1 MDNPAIRQYAD
12 VFLAHLQKDDSL
24 CSFKNPQHCLK
35 YVCSG
40 ELTLEEN
47 GATTKIHK
55 GECVFIRRDH
65 KVHIAKHSLGDEAYM
80 GITMMFNREYLKQAY
95 QEVAAKGHDISRA
108 IECSRLSVIK
118 LPSAPQF
125 DGLFLSI
132 TPYLETSE
140 EPSEE
145 MMRLKTHEALLALT
159 ETDKRIIPMLFDFT
173 EPWKIDLEEFMNAN
187 FMSDLT
193 IKEFASYSG
202 RSLATFKRDFKKISE
217 LTPEKW
223 LIHKRLEKAREL
235 IENGHKGVSEACFAV
250 GFRNRS
256 HFTTL
261 FKRMYGISPSA
272 LN

>member
-1 MDNPAIRQYAD
+1 MNNSAIRQYAD
-12 VFLAHLQKDDSL
+12 VFLAHFQKEDSS

-35 YVCSG
+35 YVYSG
-40 ELTLEEN
+40 ELALEEN
-47 GATTKIHK
+47 GVTTKIHK

-65 KVHIAKHSLGDEAYM
+65 NVRINKHSFGDEAYM
-80 GITMMFNREYLKQAY
+80 GITMMFNRDYLKQAY
-95 QEVAAKGHDISRA
+95 SEVIAKEHDNFQS
-108 IECSRLSVIK
+108 IERMHLSVVK

-132 TPYLETSE
+132 TPYLETAE
-140 EPSEE
+140 EPGDAL
-145 MMRLKTHEALLALT
+145 MRLKMHEALLALM

-173 EPWKIDLEEFMNAN
+173 EPWKIDLEEFMSAN

-193 IKEFASYSG
+193 ISEFASYSG

-223 LIHKRLEKAREL
+223 LIRKRLEKAYEL
-235 IENGHKGVSEACFAV
+235 IANEHLTVTEACFTV

-261 FKRMYGISPSA
+261 FKQMYGISPSA